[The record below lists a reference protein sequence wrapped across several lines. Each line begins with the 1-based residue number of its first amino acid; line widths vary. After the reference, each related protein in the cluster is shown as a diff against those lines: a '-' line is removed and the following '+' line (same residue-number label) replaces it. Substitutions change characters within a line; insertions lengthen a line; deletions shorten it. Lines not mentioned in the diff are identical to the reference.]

1 MGHAEG
7 HEDGGRQAADGE
19 GHRDAAEDHGGG
31 GQGHHAAQVHQPH
44 VSPQGLPVTVNACD
58 VMLEVSELF
67 DLFALFPVMGEG
79 EGLQNNIFVLPTFI
93 DYLTYLQLF

>member
-67 DLFALFPVMGEG
+67 HLFALFPVFGGWGGGGVEG
-79 EGLQNNIFVLPTFI
+79 VTK
-93 DYLTYLQLF
+93 